1 MTVTLTPQQL
11 ATLHNGLDL
20 TPNDVIVA
28 VFRIGVSWQTSR
40 QLLRV
45 VVNYFDADSP
55 EAVTYHNGIYIYAQ
69 LFFENNQVTLCPFES
84 IYLNESES

>member
-1 MTVTLTPQQL
+1 MTLTPQQL
-11 ATLHNGLDL
+11 VTLHNGLDL

-45 VVNYFDADSP
+45 VVNGFDADSP
-55 EAVTYHNGIYIYAQ
+55 EAVTYYDGIYIYAK
-69 LFFENNQVTLCPFES
+69 LFFENNQVTLCPFQS